1 MLNNRIPILFLK
13 QQERESSEN
22 NWGKNNI
29 NGFSNNAK
37 IISYCVEINIYFKL
51 LIFTCYPSTTSLTL
65 PHFIE
70 VPVQSQ
76 ESERPCICVHVL
88 AILTMS
94 TDPQTQDQ

>member
-37 IISYCVEINIYFKL
+37 IISYCVEINIYCKEKINSIFQVIDFHL
-51 LIFTCYPSTTSLTL
+51 LSFHY
-65 PHFIE
+65 
-70 VPVQSQ
+70 
-76 ESERPCICVHVL
+76 
-88 AILTMS
+88 
-94 TDPQTQDQ
+94 